1 MKYSN
6 KTIHSPNPRLRRS
19 GILLMTAACGLSA
32 YILAYSNPV
41 QAEEQPEWRPAP
53 TERLIKLPTT
63 YLKKVI
69 ERDFSES
76 GLADAIGDRDARI
89 SLKAKTLADL
99 QDAVDDAEGEVR
111 TELRHQFLAEKREY
125 VELLGDRQEL
135 HRKQLKTKVRLYA
148 RILKNL
154 KRKSGYSETTQR
166 LLKKQ
171 EEARQRLER
180 TSLNVD
186 MKVFGSGI
194 GGESRYSQEYLKNMQ
209 AVQTLMAA
217 LKDHPMNA
225 EAEIDG
231 KQIGK
236 KDYVRQLATNA
247 EADMALLDQEET
259 ILGYMAKLVALD
271 AMALA
276 ENLNEDVAFDTY
288 EEEADKGITD
298 SINLFTTQ

>member
-1 MKYSN
+1 MKFSN
-6 KTIHSPNPRLRRS
+6 TTTHRPNPRPRR
-19 GILLMTAACGLSA
+19 GGVALMTVVCGLSA
-32 YILAYSNPV
+32 CLLTYSMPV

-53 TERLIKLPTT
+53 TERLVKLPSA

-89 SLKAKTLADL
+89 ALKAKTLADL
-99 QDAVDDAEGEVR
+99 RDAVEDADGEVR

-125 VELLGDRQEL
+125 VKLLGERQEL
-135 HRKQLKTKVRLYA
+135 HRKQLRTKVRLYG
-148 RILKNL
+148 RILKDL
-154 KRKSGYSETTQR
+154 KRKSSSSKTTQL

-171 EEARQRLER
+171 EEARERLER
-180 TSLNVD
+180 TTLRVD
-186 MKVFGSGI
+186 MKVFGTGV
-194 GGESRYSQEYLKNMQ
+194 GGESKYSREYQKNMQ

-231 KQIGK
+231 KRIGK
-236 KDYVRQLATNA
+236 EDYVRQLASNA
-247 EADMALLDQEET
+247 EAEMALLDQEET

-276 ENLNEDVAFDTY
+276 ENLDKEVAFDAYDEDDTTGV
-288 EEEADKGITD
+288 ASAIDLFITR
-298 SINLFTTQ
+298 